1 MNSLTFLT
9 TSPPEPS
16 HSWHITST
24 SRNLPEINLCQ
35 LHKSSFTGSV
45 LFSDAQEIFT
55 KVEVSFLL
63 QALHGQ
69 LELHHLVVEVLY
81 LGLGCRATAAV
92 SCARYGSTRGP
103 GGGPGGG
110 GRLPRLNIAVVS
122 GELIIDHQMSHL
134 GHAGHGR
141 PGPGPHPRPRL
152 VGAAHLLTAPHA
164 QRVVLLPSVVGIKE
178 LFEPLD
184 KLKIILESCSN

>member
-24 SRNLPEINLCQ
+24 SRNFPEINLCQ

-92 SCARYGSTRGP
+92 SCARCGSTCGP

-122 GELIIDHQMSHL
+122 GELIIDVSPW
-134 GHAGHGR
+134 ACWTR
-141 PGPGPHPRPRL
+141 PAWPRPPP
-152 VGAAHLLTAPHA
+152 AHPACWRCPPAHRPACPARRTPALRSWH
-164 QRVVLLPSVVGIKE
+164 QRT
-178 LFEPLD
+178 F
-184 KLKIILESCSN
+184 

>member
-122 GELIIDHQMSHL
+122 GELIIRCLTL
-134 GHAGHGR
+134 GMLDTAGLAPAPTR
-141 PGPGPHPRPRL
+141 APGLLALPTCSPPRM
-152 VGAAHLLTAPHA
+152 
-164 QRVVLLPSVVGIKE
+164 PSASY
-178 LFEPLD
+178 
-184 KLKIILESCSN
+184 SCPP